1 MRRVAVRRSHEPM
14 FPQASLGLFLEEKG
28 GFHKPIN
35 PCTSSVGGAGAEWNL
50 LFAHKYPSMFFG
62 GGSVHG

>member
-1 MRRVAVRRSHEPM
+1 MSQCSPK
-14 FPQASLGLFLEEKG
+14 ASLGLFLGEKG

-35 PCTSSVGGAGAEWNL
+35 PCTSSVGGAGAKWNL

-62 GGSVHG
+62 GGSGHGFPVLLSGLY